1 MYTPN
6 NCTKTISTNIYSFF
20 IDIFIKKYKCMF
32 KYIMDFT
39 YVISCIC
46 FDMSKYQ
53 WQLPGVATT
62 QKTIVKNYIRVFIT
76 LLT

>member
-1 MYTPN
+1 
-6 NCTKTISTNIYSFF
+6 
-20 IDIFIKKYKCMF
+20 MF